1 MKTKSNKEKK
11 TVVKKNVTTNGKNKT
26 IRTGILVSVL
36 PIVAIAMSLLM
47 LVSYEY
53 SNKVVIEQI
62 EANVAS
68 ELSGQTEMI
77 KSSIQLLT
85 STSSS
90 LSNTGTYMSKINA
103 ITSLEASTVK
113 QTDRILKVGLLYN
126 MGDLGA
132 TCAKRDGNLVVLDKY
147 QDDFRDSEM
156 FQKSQENK
164 NTFIMPLQKNE
175 DGLYSVKAVTQI
187 QGMNYKPIGC
197 AVAELDISYIA
208 DSVNNISIGDNGYA
222 VLIENDGSVI
232 AGDSLGY
239 VTGDSIETEIFNVF
253 TEDKGVYSGIVNSEE
268 CEVFYTKIEDT
279 GWILAVFVPVTQI
292 KAPMQNM
299 LMILSVITL
308 IGIILSVIAVSI
320 IANLIGRDAKKVQNL
335 AKALSEGDYTV
346 KELKLTR
353 KDELG
358 QIADALNQM
367 YVATKGMLS
376 VILTKSDEIRNYADQ
391 LNDSM
396 GDIKHSF
403 GEVAD
408 SIDAVKDDM
417 QDVSRSTESVN
428 GASAKVTSALASL
441 ANKTEECLAITEE
454 LKANSIIIQDN
465 ANKSSS
471 EAQNIAAEREREL
484 EIAIKNADVI
494 KEIGNLTNTIDMIA
508 EQTKLLALNASIEA
522 ARAGVTGKGFAVVA
536 SEVSNLAEQTS
547 TAVEEIQNIVSA
559 IEQSFD
565 EVKTCSEG
573 LLEFVN
579 ETVKPDY
586 DKFVDTAE
594 QYGTYANTLSNINE
608 LINTMTI
615 SIGNSVN
622 EVANSID
629 SITQSTI
636 STTDRSHNTADSMNK
651 AEKVADQV
659 FELIQNQNKISI
671 DLQKITSSFKL

>member
-1 MKTKSNKEKK
+1 MKTKSNKEKE
-11 TVVKKNVTTNGKNKT
+11 TVSRKNANGGKSNKT
-26 IRTGILVSVL
+26 IRTGILISVL

-47 LVSYEY
+47 LVSYSY
-53 SNKVVIEQI
+53 SNEVVIEQI
-62 EANVAS
+62 EANIAS

-103 ITSLEASTVK
+103 ITSLEASIVK

-126 MGDLGA
+126 VGELGA
-132 TCAKRDGNLVVLDKY
+132 TCAKRNGELVVLDKY
-147 QDDFRDSEM
+147 QDDFRESEM

-164 NTFIMPLQKNE
+164 NTIIMPMQKNE
-175 DGLYSVKAVTQI
+175 EGLYSVKAVTQI

-208 DSVNNISIGDNGYA
+208 DSVNNISIGDSGYA
-222 VLIENDGSVI
+222 VLMENDGSVI
-232 AGDSLGY
+232 AGDALGY
-239 VTGDSIETEIFNVF
+239 ATGDVIKTDILNIF
-253 TEDKGVYSGIVNSEE
+253 TEDKGVYTGTVNDEE
-268 CEVFYTKIEDT
+268 CEVFYTRIADT
-279 GWILAVFVPVTQI
+279 GWILAVIVPITQI
-292 KAPMQNM
+292 KAPMQTM
-299 LMILSVITL
+299 LMILSLITI
-308 IGIILSVIAVSI
+308 IGIVLSVIAVSV

-346 KELKLTR
+346 KELKLKR
-353 KDELG
+353 NDELG

-376 VILTKSDEIRNYADQ
+376 VILTKSDEIRNCADQ

-396 GDIKHSF
+396 GDIRLRFS
-403 GEVAD
+403 EVAD

-417 QDVSRSTESVN
+417 QDVSHSTESVN
-428 GASAKVTSALASL
+428 GASANVTTALASL

-454 LKANSIIIQDN
+454 LKANSITIQDN
-465 ANKSSS
+465 ANKSST
-471 EAQNIAAEREREL
+471 EAQNIAADREREL

-522 ARAGVTGKGFAVVA
+522 ARAGAAGKGFAVVA

-547 TAVEEIQNIVSA
+547 TAVEEIQNIVGA
-559 IEQSFD
+559 IEQSFN
-565 EVKTCSEG
+565 EVKTCSED
-573 LLEFVN
+573 LLVFVN

-586 DKFVDTAE
+586 AKFVDTAE
-594 QYGTYANTLSNINE
+594 QYGKYANALSDINE
-608 LINTMTI
+608 LINSMTI
-615 SIGNSVN
+615 SIGDSVN

-636 STTDRSHNTADSMNK
+636 STTDRSHNTVDFMQK
-651 AEKVADQV
+651 AEKVADQA